1 MMTEKSTSANGRF
14 AGKIAIVTGASRNT
28 GVAIAR
34 RFIDEG
40 AFVYTSA
47 SSAESTENGARLLRE
62 SGRTAFS
69 AVPCDISDYAQV
81 KALFARVVAER
92 GRVDILV
99 NNACNQGIGPRF
111 LDMEPDYFLNVIRTN
126 LVGTFQMCREAARI
140 MAEQECRGVI
150 VNLGSNVSTRAI
162 RNRTAYVASKG
173 GIDALTRAIA
183 LDLGPL
189 GIRVNEVAPGYI
201 YTDRWDALP
210 EEKRARRRLNCP
222 LRREAKG
229 DDIAG
234 AVAFLASADSGNMTG
249 ERIVVD
255 AGCSCQ
261 HMPEDVDI

>member
-1 MMTEKSTSANGRF
+1 MKRF
-14 AGKIAIVTGASRNT
+14 ENKVALVTGTSRNT
-28 GVAIAR
+28 GVAIAALFLR
-34 RFIDEG
+34 EG
-40 AFVYTSA
+40 ARVFVC
-47 SSAESTENGARLLRE
+47 SSTPEATARGAARLRE
-62 SGRTAFS
+62 MGLDGFTE
-69 AVPCDISDYAQV
+69 VPADIGDPAQV
-81 KALFARVVAER
+81 DALFDTIQKRA
-92 GRVDILV
+92 GRLDILV

-173 GIDALTRAIA
+173 GINALTRAIA